1 MGRRVKIYK
10 KELDKKMTYSYN
22 FTYRGT
28 YRGTQRNG
36 GKKMKKSLAMLMT
49 LLFVLLG
56 TTAWAQSYTAGVYT
70 AQANGNN
77 GPVTVEVEVSDAEIL
92 SVKVT
97 EHAETAG
104 LSDTPIERIPAKIV
118 EGQTLAVDTVSGA
131 TNTSNAILKAAEDA
145 LAQAGAD
152 IEALKAVQEKDETA
166 GETAE
171 RHVQALVIGAGGS
184 GLAAAITL
192 QEQGIETLVVDKMAN
207 AGGATA
213 LTGALIN
220 GGCSKQQD
228 KRGVTDDVQTMF
240 MDAMVYGS
248 FQNDARMTWLM
259 VNNTGDSVDWLHDT
273 VGVEFEEAINHFP
286 EHTNDRAFYPKGK
299 QPGYLTGTME
309 QHYLSNGGELLLET
323 RAQHLLTE
331 DGRVIGA
338 SCSTADGTLNIYADV
353 TLLATGGYGASVALR
368 PADQM
373 GTLFYGASASTGDG
387 IIMAE
392 EVGAMTHYMQYL
404 KSYPQGIE
412 KPLDGGNITADG
424 TTFRGN
430 AYISPLASQAVT
442 LNDGAIYVNVEG
454 ERCMN
459 ENMDFVSIKK
469 VTQKQTDMTVYL
481 VMDQKGY
488 DNWMGMMEVSA
499 GLTPEIVAPWLDADD
514 GKPVFRKGAT
524 VEEAAAKAGIDAEK
538 LSATVAHF
546 NEMVASGKDDD
557 FGRAEM
563 SVGLDSDGPIYI
575 VEQRLRMAT
584 SLGGLKTSTSFEV
597 YDENEQAID
606 GLYACGEVIGGVHG
620 DESMPSNC
628 VAWAVTS
635 GRLAA
640 KAAADAV
647 KAK

>member
-1 MGRRVKIYK
+1 
-10 KELDKKMTYSYN
+10 
-22 FTYRGT
+22 
-28 YRGTQRNG
+28 
-36 GKKMKKSLAMLMT
+36 MKKSLAMLMT

-220 GGCSKQQD
+220 GGCSKQQAE
-228 KRGVTDDVQTMF
+228 RGVTDDVQTMF

-430 AYISPLASQAVT
+430 AYISPLASQSVT

>member
-1 MGRRVKIYK
+1 
-10 KELDKKMTYSYN
+10 
-22 FTYRGT
+22 
-28 YRGTQRNG
+28 
-36 GKKMKKSLAMLMT
+36 MKKSLAMLMT

-220 GGCSKQQD
+220 GGCSKQQAE
-228 KRGVTDDVQTMF
+228 RGVTDDVQTMF

-299 QPGYLTGTME
+299 LPGYLTGTME

-488 DNWMGMMEVSA
+488 DNWMAMMEVSA
-499 GLTPEIVAPWLDADD
+499 GLTPDIVAPWLDADD

>member
-1 MGRRVKIYK
+1 
-10 KELDKKMTYSYN
+10 
-22 FTYRGT
+22 
-28 YRGTQRNG
+28 
-36 GKKMKKSLAMLMT
+36 MKKSLAMLMT

-220 GGCSKQQD
+220 GGCSKQQAE
-228 KRGVTDDVQTMF
+228 RGVTDDVQTMF

-488 DNWMGMMEVSA
+488 DKWMGMMEVSA

-628 VAWAVTS
+628 VAWAVNS

>member
-1 MGRRVKIYK
+1 
-10 KELDKKMTYSYN
+10 
-22 FTYRGT
+22 
-28 YRGTQRNG
+28 
-36 GKKMKKSLAMLMT
+36 MKKSLAMLMT

-220 GGCSKQQD
+220 GGCSKQQAE
-228 KRGVTDDVQTMF
+228 RGVTDDVQTMF

-299 QPGYLTGTME
+299 LPGYLTGTME

-514 GKPVFRKGAT
+514 GKPVFRNGAT

>member
-1 MGRRVKIYK
+1 
-10 KELDKKMTYSYN
+10 
-22 FTYRGT
+22 
-28 YRGTQRNG
+28 
-36 GKKMKKSLAMLMT
+36 MKKSLTMLMT

-77 GPVTVEVEVSDAEIL
+77 GPVTVEVEVSDTEIL

-220 GGCSKQQD
+220 GGCSKQQAE
-228 KRGVTDDVQTMF
+228 RGVTDDVQTMF

-488 DNWMGMMEVSA
+488 DKWMGMMEVSA

>member
-1 MGRRVKIYK
+1 
-10 KELDKKMTYSYN
+10 
-22 FTYRGT
+22 
-28 YRGTQRNG
+28 
-36 GKKMKKSLAMLMT
+36 MKKSLAMLMT

-131 TNTSNAILKAAEDA
+131 TNTSNAILKAAEEA

-220 GGCSKQQD
+220 GGCSKQQAE
-228 KRGVTDDVQTMF
+228 RGVTDDVQTMF

-373 GTLFYGASASTGDG
+373 CTLFYGASASTGDG

-488 DNWMGMMEVSA
+488 DKWMGMMEVSA

>member
-1 MGRRVKIYK
+1 
-10 KELDKKMTYSYN
+10 
-22 FTYRGT
+22 
-28 YRGTQRNG
+28 
-36 GKKMKKSLAMLMT
+36 MKKSLAMLMT

-152 IEALKAVQEKDETA
+152 IEALKAVQEKDETE

-220 GGCSKQQD
+220 GGCSKQQAE
-228 KRGVTDDVQTMF
+228 RGVTDDVQTMF

-299 QPGYLTGTME
+299 LPGYLTGTME

-488 DNWMGMMEVSA
+488 DKWMGMMEVSA

>member
-1 MGRRVKIYK
+1 
-10 KELDKKMTYSYN
+10 
-22 FTYRGT
+22 
-28 YRGTQRNG
+28 
-36 GKKMKKSLAMLMT
+36 MKKSLAMLMT

-152 IEALKAVQEKDETA
+152 IEALKAVQEKNETA

-220 GGCSKQQD
+220 GGCSKQQAE
-228 KRGVTDDVQTMF
+228 RGVTDDVQTMF

-299 QPGYLTGTME
+299 LPGYLTGTME

>member
-1 MGRRVKIYK
+1 
-10 KELDKKMTYSYN
+10 
-22 FTYRGT
+22 
-28 YRGTQRNG
+28 
-36 GKKMKKSLAMLMT
+36 MKKSLAMLMT

-192 QEQGIETLVVDKMAN
+192 QEQEIETLVVDKMAN

-220 GGCSKQQD
+220 GGCSKQQAE
-228 KRGVTDDVQTMF
+228 RGVTDDVQTMF

-299 QPGYLTGTME
+299 LPGYLTGTME

-538 LSATVAHF
+538 LSTTVAHF

>member
-1 MGRRVKIYK
+1 
-10 KELDKKMTYSYN
+10 
-22 FTYRGT
+22 
-28 YRGTQRNG
+28 
-36 GKKMKKSLAMLMT
+36 MKKSLAMLMT

-220 GGCSKQQD
+220 GGCSKQQAE
-228 KRGVTDDVQTMF
+228 RGVTDDVQTMF

-248 FQNDARMTWLM
+248 FQNDARMTWLL

-299 QPGYLTGTME
+299 LPGYLTGTME

-488 DNWMGMMEVSA
+488 DKWMGMMEVSA

-597 YDENEQAID
+597 YDKNEQAID

>member
-1 MGRRVKIYK
+1 
-10 KELDKKMTYSYN
+10 
-22 FTYRGT
+22 
-28 YRGTQRNG
+28 
-36 GKKMKKSLAMLMT
+36 MKKSLAMLMT

-220 GGCSKQQD
+220 GGCSKQQAE
-228 KRGVTDDVQTMF
+228 RGVTDDVQTMF

-248 FQNDARMTWLM
+248 FQNDARMTWLL

-299 QPGYLTGTME
+299 LPGYLTGTME

-488 DNWMGMMEVSA
+488 DKWMGMMEVSA

>member
-1 MGRRVKIYK
+1 
-10 KELDKKMTYSYN
+10 
-22 FTYRGT
+22 
-28 YRGTQRNG
+28 
-36 GKKMKKSLAMLMT
+36 MKKSLAMLMT

-145 LAQAGAD
+145 LTQAGAD

-220 GGCSKQQD
+220 GGCSKQQAE
-228 KRGVTDDVQTMF
+228 RGVTDDVQTMF

-299 QPGYLTGTME
+299 LPGYLTGTME

-488 DNWMGMMEVSA
+488 DKWMGMMEVSA

-575 VEQRLRMAT
+575 VEQHLRMAT

>member
-1 MGRRVKIYK
+1 
-10 KELDKKMTYSYN
+10 
-22 FTYRGT
+22 
-28 YRGTQRNG
+28 
-36 GKKMKKSLAMLMT
+36 MKKSLAMLMT

-220 GGCSKQQD
+220 GGCSKQQAE
-228 KRGVTDDVQTMF
+228 RGVTDDVQTMF

-299 QPGYLTGTME
+299 LPGYLTGTME

-424 TTFRGN
+424 MTFRGN

>member
-1 MGRRVKIYK
+1 
-10 KELDKKMTYSYN
+10 
-22 FTYRGT
+22 
-28 YRGTQRNG
+28 
-36 GKKMKKSLAMLMT
+36 MKKSLAMLMT

-220 GGCSKQQD
+220 GGCSKQQAE
-228 KRGVTDDVQTMF
+228 RGVTDDIQTMF

-488 DNWMGMMEVSA
+488 DKWMGMMEVSA

>member
-1 MGRRVKIYK
+1 
-10 KELDKKMTYSYN
+10 
-22 FTYRGT
+22 
-28 YRGTQRNG
+28 
-36 GKKMKKSLAMLMT
+36 MKKSLAMLMT

-220 GGCSKQQD
+220 GGCSKQQAE
-228 KRGVTDDVQTMF
+228 RGVTDDVQTMF

-299 QPGYLTGTME
+299 LPGYLTGTME

>member
-1 MGRRVKIYK
+1 
-10 KELDKKMTYSYN
+10 
-22 FTYRGT
+22 
-28 YRGTQRNG
+28 
-36 GKKMKKSLAMLMT
+36 MKKSLAMLMT

-220 GGCSKQQD
+220 GGCSKQQAE
-228 KRGVTDDVQTMF
+228 RGVTDDVQTMF

-412 KPLDGGNITADG
+412 KPLDGGNIKADV

-430 AYISPLASQAVT
+430 AYIYPLDSQAVT

-488 DNWMGMMEVSA
+488 DKWMGMMEVSA

-640 KAAADAV
+640 KDYADSV

>member
-1 MGRRVKIYK
+1 
-10 KELDKKMTYSYN
+10 
-22 FTYRGT
+22 
-28 YRGTQRNG
+28 
-36 GKKMKKSLAMLMT
+36 MKKRLAMLMT

-220 GGCSKQQD
+220 GGCSKQQAE
-228 KRGVTDDVQTMF
+228 RGVTDDVQTMF

-299 QPGYLTGTME
+299 LPGYLTGTME

-546 NEMVASGKDDD
+546 NEMVAAGKDDD

>member
-1 MGRRVKIYK
+1 
-10 KELDKKMTYSYN
+10 
-22 FTYRGT
+22 
-28 YRGTQRNG
+28 
-36 GKKMKKSLAMLMT
+36 MKKSLAMLMT

-220 GGCSKQQD
+220 GGCSKQQAE
-228 KRGVTDDVQTMF
+228 RGVTDDVQTMF

-373 GTLFYGASASTGDG
+373 GTLFYGASSSTGDG

-488 DNWMGMMEVSA
+488 DKWMGMMEVSA

-524 VEEAAAKAGIDAEK
+524 VEEATAKAGIDAEK

-628 VAWAVTS
+628 LAWAVTS

>member
-1 MGRRVKIYK
+1 
-10 KELDKKMTYSYN
+10 
-22 FTYRGT
+22 
-28 YRGTQRNG
+28 
-36 GKKMKKSLAMLMT
+36 MKKSLAMLMT

-77 GPVTVEVEVSDAEIL
+77 GPVTVEVEVSDTEIL

-220 GGCSKQQD
+220 GGCSKQQAE
-228 KRGVTDDVQTMF
+228 RGVTDDVQTMF

-299 QPGYLTGTME
+299 LPGYLTGTME

-488 DNWMGMMEVSA
+488 DKWMGMMEVSA

>member
-1 MGRRVKIYK
+1 
-10 KELDKKMTYSYN
+10 
-22 FTYRGT
+22 
-28 YRGTQRNG
+28 
-36 GKKMKKSLAMLMT
+36 MKKSLAMLMT

-220 GGCSKQQD
+220 GGCSKQQAE
-228 KRGVTDDVQTMF
+228 RGVTDDVQTMF

-309 QHYLSNGGELLLET
+309 QHYLSNGGGLLLET

-373 GTLFYGASASTGDG
+373 GTLFYGASSSTGDG

-488 DNWMGMMEVSA
+488 DKWMGMMEVSA

-524 VEEAAAKAGIDAEK
+524 VEEATAKAGIDAEK

>member
-1 MGRRVKIYK
+1 
-10 KELDKKMTYSYN
+10 
-22 FTYRGT
+22 
-28 YRGTQRNG
+28 
-36 GKKMKKSLAMLMT
+36 MKKSLAMLMT

-220 GGCSKQQD
+220 GGCSKQQAE
-228 KRGVTDDVQTMF
+228 RGVTDDVQTMF

-488 DNWMGMMEVSA
+488 DKWMGMMEVSA

-597 YDENEQAID
+597 YDKNEQAID

>member
-1 MGRRVKIYK
+1 
-10 KELDKKMTYSYN
+10 
-22 FTYRGT
+22 
-28 YRGTQRNG
+28 
-36 GKKMKKSLAMLMT
+36 MKKSLAMLMT

-77 GPVTVEVEVSDAEIL
+77 GPVTVEVEVSDAKIL

-220 GGCSKQQD
+220 GGCSKQQAE
-228 KRGVTDDVQTMF
+228 RGVTDDVQTMF

-299 QPGYLTGTME
+299 LPGYLTGTME

-488 DNWMGMMEVSA
+488 DKWMGMMEVSA

>member
-1 MGRRVKIYK
+1 
-10 KELDKKMTYSYN
+10 
-22 FTYRGT
+22 
-28 YRGTQRNG
+28 
-36 GKKMKKSLAMLMT
+36 MKKSLAMLMT

-192 QEQGIETLVVDKMAN
+192 QEHGIETLVVDKMAN

-220 GGCSKQQD
+220 GGCSKQQAE
-228 KRGVTDDVQTMF
+228 RGVTDDVQTMF

-488 DNWMGMMEVSA
+488 DKWMGMMEVSA

>member
-1 MGRRVKIYK
+1 
-10 KELDKKMTYSYN
+10 
-22 FTYRGT
+22 
-28 YRGTQRNG
+28 
-36 GKKMKKSLAMLMT
+36 MKKSLAMLMT

-152 IEALKAVQEKDETA
+152 IEALKAVQKKDETA

-220 GGCSKQQD
+220 GGCSKQQAE
-228 KRGVTDDVQTMF
+228 RGVTDDVQTMF

-299 QPGYLTGTME
+299 LPGYLTGTME

-373 GTLFYGASASTGDG
+373 GTLFYGASSSTGDG

-488 DNWMGMMEVSA
+488 DKWMGMMEVSA

>member
-1 MGRRVKIYK
+1 
-10 KELDKKMTYSYN
+10 
-22 FTYRGT
+22 
-28 YRGTQRNG
+28 
-36 GKKMKKSLAMLMT
+36 MKKSLAMLMT

-220 GGCSKQQD
+220 GGCSKQQAE
-228 KRGVTDDVQTMF
+228 RGVTDDVQTMF

-412 KPLDGGNITADG
+412 KPLEGGNITADG

-488 DNWMGMMEVSA
+488 DKWMGMMEVSA

>member
-1 MGRRVKIYK
+1 
-10 KELDKKMTYSYN
+10 
-22 FTYRGT
+22 
-28 YRGTQRNG
+28 
-36 GKKMKKSLAMLMT
+36 MKKSLAMLMT
-49 LLFVLLG
+49 FLFVLLG

-118 EGQTLAVDTVSGA
+118 EGQTLAVDAVSGA

-220 GGCSKQQD
+220 GGCSKQQAE
-228 KRGVTDDVQTMF
+228 RGVTDDVQTMF

-248 FQNDARMTWLM
+248 FQNDARMTWLL

-299 QPGYLTGTME
+299 LPGYLTGTME

-488 DNWMGMMEVSA
+488 DKWMGMMEVSA

>member
-1 MGRRVKIYK
+1 
-10 KELDKKMTYSYN
+10 
-22 FTYRGT
+22 
-28 YRGTQRNG
+28 
-36 GKKMKKSLAMLMT
+36 MKKSLAMLMT

-166 GETAE
+166 GETAG

-220 GGCSKQQD
+220 GGCSKQQAE
-228 KRGVTDDVQTMF
+228 RGVTDDVQTMF

-373 GTLFYGASASTGDG
+373 GTLFYGASSSTGDG

-488 DNWMGMMEVSA
+488 DKWMGMMEVSA

>member
-1 MGRRVKIYK
+1 
-10 KELDKKMTYSYN
+10 
-22 FTYRGT
+22 
-28 YRGTQRNG
+28 
-36 GKKMKKSLAMLMT
+36 MKKSLAMLMT

-56 TTAWAQSYTAGVYT
+56 TTAWAQSYMAGVYT

-145 LAQAGAD
+145 LTQAGAD

-220 GGCSKQQD
+220 GGCSKQQAE
-228 KRGVTDDVQTMF
+228 RGVTDDVQTMF

-488 DNWMGMMEVSA
+488 DKWMGMMEVSA

>member
-1 MGRRVKIYK
+1 
-10 KELDKKMTYSYN
+10 
-22 FTYRGT
+22 
-28 YRGTQRNG
+28 
-36 GKKMKKSLAMLMT
+36 MKKSLAMLMT

-220 GGCSKQQD
+220 GGCSKQQAE
-228 KRGVTDDVQTMF
+228 RGVTDDVQTMF

-299 QPGYLTGTME
+299 LPGYLTGTME

-323 RAQHLLTE
+323 RAQHLLME

-488 DNWMGMMEVSA
+488 DKWMGMMEVSA

-606 GLYACGEVIGGVHG
+606 GTLCVRRSHRRRAWRRVHAVQLCGVGR
-620 DESMPSNC
+620 DFRP
-628 VAWAVTS
+628 S
-635 GRLAA
+635 GREGRCGCSES
-640 KAAADAV
+640 KIKV
-647 KAK
+647 NM

>member
-1 MGRRVKIYK
+1 
-10 KELDKKMTYSYN
+10 
-22 FTYRGT
+22 
-28 YRGTQRNG
+28 
-36 GKKMKKSLAMLMT
+36 MKKSLAMLMT

-77 GPVTVEVEVSDAEIL
+77 GPVTVEVEVSDTEIL

-145 LAQAGAD
+145 LTQAGAD

-220 GGCSKQQD
+220 GGCSKQQAE
-228 KRGVTDDVQTMF
+228 RGVTDDVQTMF

-488 DNWMGMMEVSA
+488 DKWMGMMEVSA

>member
-1 MGRRVKIYK
+1 
-10 KELDKKMTYSYN
+10 
-22 FTYRGT
+22 
-28 YRGTQRNG
+28 
-36 GKKMKKSLAMLMT
+36 MKKSLAMLMT
-49 LLFVLLG
+49 LLLVLLG

-220 GGCSKQQD
+220 GGCSKQQAE
-228 KRGVTDDVQTMF
+228 RGVTDDVQTMF

-299 QPGYLTGTME
+299 LPGYLTGTME

-368 PADQM
+368 PADQL

-488 DNWMGMMEVSA
+488 DKWMGMMEVSA

>member
-1 MGRRVKIYK
+1 
-10 KELDKKMTYSYN
+10 
-22 FTYRGT
+22 
-28 YRGTQRNG
+28 
-36 GKKMKKSLAMLMT
+36 MKKSLAMLMT

-220 GGCSKQQD
+220 GGCSKQQAE
-228 KRGVTDDVQTMF
+228 RGVTDDVQTMF

-259 VNNTGDSVDWLHDT
+259 VNNIGDSVDWLHDT

-299 QPGYLTGTME
+299 LPGYLTGTME

-488 DNWMGMMEVSA
+488 DKWMGMMEVSA

>member
-1 MGRRVKIYK
+1 
-10 KELDKKMTYSYN
+10 
-22 FTYRGT
+22 
-28 YRGTQRNG
+28 
-36 GKKMKKSLAMLMT
+36 MKKSLAMLMT

-145 LAQAGAD
+145 LAQAGAE

-220 GGCSKQQD
+220 GGCSKQQAE
-228 KRGVTDDVQTMF
+228 RGVTDDVQTMF

-338 SCSTADGTLNIYADV
+338 SCSTADGTLTIYADV

-392 EVGAMTHYMQYL
+392 EVGAMTHYMQYH

-488 DNWMGMMEVSA
+488 DKWMGMMEVSA

-620 DESMPSNC
+620 DESMQSNC

>member
-1 MGRRVKIYK
+1 
-10 KELDKKMTYSYN
+10 
-22 FTYRGT
+22 
-28 YRGTQRNG
+28 
-36 GKKMKKSLAMLMT
+36 MKKSLAMLMT
-49 LLFVLLG
+49 LLLVLLG

-220 GGCSKQQD
+220 GGCSKQQAE
-228 KRGVTDDVQTMF
+228 RGVTDDVQTMF

-299 QPGYLTGTME
+299 LPGYLTGTME

-488 DNWMGMMEVSA
+488 DKWMGMMEVSA

-597 YDENEQAID
+597 YDENEQVID

>member
-1 MGRRVKIYK
+1 
-10 KELDKKMTYSYN
+10 
-22 FTYRGT
+22 
-28 YRGTQRNG
+28 
-36 GKKMKKSLAMLMT
+36 MKKSLAMLMT

-220 GGCSKQQD
+220 GGCSKQQAE
-228 KRGVTDDVQTMF
+228 RGVTDDVQTMF

-488 DNWMGMMEVSA
+488 DKWMGMMEVSA

-563 SVGLDSDGPIYI
+563 SVGLDSDSPIYI

>member
-1 MGRRVKIYK
+1 
-10 KELDKKMTYSYN
+10 
-22 FTYRGT
+22 
-28 YRGTQRNG
+28 
-36 GKKMKKSLAMLMT
+36 MKKSLAMLMT

-220 GGCSKQQD
+220 GGCSKQQAE
-228 KRGVTDDVQTMF
+228 RGVTDDVQTMF

-373 GTLFYGASASTGDG
+373 GTLFYGASSSTGDG

-488 DNWMGMMEVSA
+488 DKWMGMMEVSA

-524 VEEAAAKAGIDAEK
+524 VEEATAKAGIDAEK

-546 NEMVASGKDDD
+546 NEMVASVKDDD

>member
-1 MGRRVKIYK
+1 
-10 KELDKKMTYSYN
+10 
-22 FTYRGT
+22 
-28 YRGTQRNG
+28 
-36 GKKMKKSLAMLMT
+36 MKKSLEMLMT

-220 GGCSKQQD
+220 GGCSKQQAE
-228 KRGVTDDVQTMF
+228 RGVTDDVQTMF

-373 GTLFYGASASTGDG
+373 GTLFYGASSSTGDG

>member
-1 MGRRVKIYK
+1 
-10 KELDKKMTYSYN
+10 
-22 FTYRGT
+22 
-28 YRGTQRNG
+28 
-36 GKKMKKSLAMLMT
+36 MKKSMAMLLT
-49 LLFVLLG
+49 LLLVLFG

-77 GPVTVEVEVSDAEIL
+77 GPVTVEVEVNDSEIL
-92 SVKVT
+92 NVRVT
-97 EHAETAG
+97 DHAETAG
-104 LSDTPIERIPAKIV
+104 LSDAPIERIPAEIV

-152 IEALKAVQEKDETA
+152 IEALKVAKEKTDTA
-166 GETAE
+166 CEVTE

-192 QEQGIETLVVDKMAN
+192 QEQGVETLVVDKMAS

-220 GGCSKQQD
+220 GGCSKQQAE
-228 KRGVTDDVQTMF
+228 RGVTDDVQTMF
-240 MDAMVYGS
+240 MDAMEYGS
-248 FQNDARMTWLM
+248 FENDARMTWLM

-273 VGVEFEEAINHFP
+273 VGVEFEDVINHFP

-299 QPGYLTGTME
+299 LSGYLTGTME
-309 QHYLSNGGELLLET
+309 KYYRSNGGELLLET

-331 DGRVIGA
+331 NGRVVGA
-338 SCSTADGTLNIYADV
+338 SCSTTDGVLNIYADV

-368 PADQM
+368 PENQM
-373 GTLFYGASASTGDG
+373 GTLFYGASSSTGDG

-430 AYISPLASQAVT
+430 AYISPLASQAAT

-481 VMDQKGY
+481 VMDQKGF
-488 DNWMGMMEVSA
+488 DNWMAKMEVSA
-499 GLTPEIVAPWLDADD
+499 GLTQEIVEPWLDATE
-514 GKPVFRKGAT
+514 GKPVFRRGAT
-524 VEEAAAKAGIDAEK
+524 VEEAAEKAGINAEK
-538 LSATVAHF
+538 LSETVAHF
-546 NEMVASGKDDD
+546 NDMVAAGKDDD
-557 FGRAEM
+557 FGREEM
-563 SVGLDSDGPIYI
+563 SVGLDLDGQIYI

-597 YDENEQAID
+597 YDENEQVID
-606 GLYACGEVIGGVHG
+606 GLYACGEIIGGVHG

-647 KAK
+647 KAE

>member
-1 MGRRVKIYK
+1 
-10 KELDKKMTYSYN
+10 
-22 FTYRGT
+22 
-28 YRGTQRNG
+28 
-36 GKKMKKSLAMLMT
+36 MKKSLAMLMT

-220 GGCSKQQD
+220 GGCSKQQAE
-228 KRGVTDDVQTMF
+228 RGVTDDVQTMF

-373 GTLFYGASASTGDG
+373 GTLFYGASSSTGDG

-488 DNWMGMMEVSA
+488 DKWMGMMEVSA

-524 VEEAAAKAGIDAEK
+524 VKEAAAKAGIDAEK